1 MPISLD
7 LWKRNIRATLKFMS
21 VAQHPQAHR
30 SEVIRGKQS
39 VQAEFAQIFQELGE
53 LGKALILERARKQ
66 AMKAGLPQ
74 PECVDMHRSASR
86 NEETQK
92 VATAEKNQAAQA
104 DVTQSASRLT
114 QAAPSPKRKES
125 DWAMAPLY
133 ERLERKIQRFEA
145 RFAPKQTATVRVER
159 TAKSNIDRVPR
170 QDEYREADVIVATCT
185 SPSALNYTVEESADH
200 AEMPT
205 IDAPSLGNESKQRV
219 EDSPTSIEVDLAT
232 DQTTSQIDVAAPN
245 VDVVADSQSTESTI
259 NPSVETD
266 ATENNSKPTEEKTP
280 TKVTPAK
287 DQSGVDQSSS
297 ETDAAESN
305 SNFTEEKTPTEA
317 APTKAP
323 SGVDQNPY
331 VKSWR
336 SIKRF
341 FRRMTDMDLILF
353 TSSGEMFR
361 VFMAMLRA
369 LTPFYQ
375 GPSVSM
381 DELMK
386 MGTVPG

>member
-1 MPISLD
+1 MLISLD
-7 LWKRNIRATLKFMS
+7 LWKRTIRATLKFMS
-21 VAQHPQAHR
+21 VTQHPQAHR

-74 PECVDMHRSASR
+74 PECVDMHRSDSS
-86 NEETQK
+86 NQETQK
-92 VATAEKNQAAQA
+92 VATAEKNKATQA
-104 DVTQSASRLT
+104 DVTQSANRVT

-145 RFAPKQTATVRVER
+145 RFAPKQTATVKVER
-159 TAKSNIDRVPR
+159 TSKSDIDRAPR
-170 QDEYREADVIVATCT
+170 EDEDREADVIVATCPI
-185 SPSALNYTVEESADH
+185 PSTLKYTVEESADH
-200 AEMPT
+200 AAMLT
-205 IDAPSLGNESKQRV
+205 LDAPSLGNESKQRV
-219 EDSPTSIEVDLAT
+219 EDSPTSIEVDFLK
-232 DQTTSQIDVAAPN
+232 DQTTDQSDVATPN
-245 VDVVADSQSTESTI
+245 VDVVDNLQSTES
-259 NPSVETD
+259 PMSQSVETA
-266 ATENNSKPTEEKTP
+266 ATENHRKTTEEKTS
-280 TKVTPAK
+280 TEVTPAK
-287 DQSGVDQSSS
+287 NQSGVEQISS
-297 ETDAAESN
+297 ETDPAENN
-305 SNFTEEKTPTEA
+305 SNITEEKTPTETT
-317 APTKAP
+317 PTKAP

-341 FRRMTDMDLILF
+341 SRRMTDMDLILF

-386 MGTVPG
+386 MGTVPV